1 MQLKETPCMGSLGWK
16 VAIGNYPFY
25 RFSHV
30 DLFFW
35 PTGIDTCQTGSLVI
49 EKDKENFFIFFF
61 FNLSSFHI
69 FGNSFWRGLTTKK
82 KAKKKQKII

>member
-1 MQLKETPCMGSLGWK
+1 MGSLGWK

-61 FNLSSFHI
+61 LTFPPSTFLGIH
-69 FGNSFWRGLTTKK
+69 FG
-82 KAKKKQKII
+82 AD